1 MIRRVRAT
9 ESANVW
15 LDERI
20 AELRNKVEASE
31 RATEEY
37 RRQNGLYET
46 RNDQVTAQQV
56 SELNTQLIL
65 AETERASSESRLV
78 QAEGVNRGEAPYQSL
93 PEVVNSPLIQGLRQR
108 QVEVERQY
116 AEMSATFGPQ
126 HPRMEDIRAQLKD
139 IKSKIGREVGK
150 IAESLRPEE

>member
-31 RATEEY
+31 RANEEY

-65 AETERASSESRLV
+65 AETERASSESRLG
-78 QAEGVNRGEAPYQSL
+78 QAEGVNRGEDPSQSR
-93 PEVVNSPLIQGLRQR
+93 PEVGNSPLIPALRKS
-108 QVEVERQY
+108 QVEVER
-116 AEMSATFGPQ
+116 
-126 HPRMEDIRAQLKD
+126 
-139 IKSKIGREVGK
+139 RE
-150 IAESLRPEE
+150 E